1 MVAIAN
7 IATNNPGKQV
17 RELVLSSYYDAA
29 STTPERDYTGSSSV
43 VFEDL
48 LFTGPTRSLTIARLR
63 REVRNNPYLAGLV
76 NKYPEAIGF
85 SNLRSR
91 TSNREYN
98 SAIDAWWYRYAK
110 RMTTAGD
117 SLRTMEEIIL
127 RELLVAGEVFLVLM
141 VSGKVQVIPSEF
153 CGSDWQLKDGSEI
166 NGVRY
171 NSYGKPISYRFGRLN
186 PFGTVDFSEDNST
199 VVDARYVVHMYH
211 KDRVLMGRGL
221 PWLLPSI
228 QSARDLYEI
237 TRSKTK
243 QIKDVNNISGTI
255 TKQGASNGLPGFSFP
270 GYDPTTMHAPVAEEG
285 TAPADAKPTGTNKI
299 ELKSGTF
306 VGLEPGEKLDPL
318 MSKYEAADYKELIM
332 ILLHAVSAPVGLPV
346 ELWFSGL
353 GDVNYS
359 GFKGLGSQWKSR
371 RSYVIAMLEDRYLNQ
386 LFFWRVSKGRLLG
399 EVPENPD
406 KDDDLIEWAW
416 KRTAVLDDEKQ
427 SKSNHTRLKS
437 GESTL
442 ADVWEESG
450 QFVEEVLEARRQLY
464 IKALVASGELAVD
477 ADASKVHV
485 PLSFLLANIVPGT
498 EPATGTQPVS
508 TDAQE
513 TQTQS

>member
-1 MVAIAN
+1 MVAFAN
-7 IATNNPGKQV
+7 IATNNPGHQP
-17 RELVLSSYYDAA
+17 RELVLTAYYDAA
-29 STTPERDYTGSSSV
+29 STTAERDYTGASPIV
-43 VFEDL
+43 YEDL
-48 LFTGPTRSLTIARLR
+48 LFTGATRSLTLARLR

-76 NKYPEAIGF
+76 NKYPEAVGF
-85 SNLRSR
+85 SNLRCR
-91 TSNREYN
+91 TSSRDYN

-110 RMTTAGD
+110 RATTAGD

-127 RELLVAGEVFLVLM
+127 RELLVAGEVFLILM

-166 NGVRY
+166 NGVQY
-171 NSYGKPISYRFGRLN
+171 NGYGRPLAYRFGRLN
-186 PFGTVDFSEDNST
+186 PFGTVDFSEENST
-199 VVDARYVVHMYH
+199 VVESKYVIHMYH

-255 TKQGASNGLPGFSFP
+255 TKPGASNGLPGYAFP
-270 GYDPTTMHAPVAEEG
+270 GYDPVTTNEPTAETG
-285 TAPADAKPTGTNKI
+285 DAPADAKPKGTAKI
-299 ELKSGTF
+299 VLKSGTF
-306 VGLEPGEKLDPL
+306 IGLEPGEKLEPL

-332 ILLHAVSAPVGLPV
+332 ILLHAISSPVGLPV

-359 GFKGLGSQWKSR
+359 GFKGLGAQWKSR
-371 RSYVIAMLEDRYLNQ
+371 RGYVIAMLEDRYLNQ
-386 LFFWRVSKGRLLG
+386 LFFWRVSKARLIG

-406 KDDDLIEWAW
+406 QDDDLVEWAW

-427 SKSNHTRLKS
+427 AKANKTRIDS

-450 QFVEEVLEARRQLY
+450 QFVEEVLAARRQLY
-464 IKALVASGELAVD
+464 IKALIASGELSPD
-477 ADASKVHV
+477 ADTSTVKV
-485 PLSFLLANIVPGT
+485 PLSFLLANQVPGA
-498 EPATGTQPVS
+498 EPVAGTQPVL
-508 TDAQE
+508 TDA
-513 TQTQS
+513 